1 MGMATNGITII
12 ITMITAQRERILS
25 SCMNGAIGVGTTQQK
40 CEDRNVKDA
49 NRNARNVVANVV
61 VAVLGKSSHSNY
73 PKSKNYLH

>member
-1 MGMATNGITII
+1 
-12 ITMITAQRERILS
+12 
-25 SCMNGAIGVGTTQQK
+25 MNGAIGVGTTQQK